1 MGFLHKIWDETLAG
15 PAPDSGLGKLRKYN
29 SLSTPVSSVQP
40 PGDDPPV
47 PVSRAITIVR
57 HNSAKRPNLTVTVES
72 SSMPSSSP
80 ASSTPATPRT
90 RKSLLFNFFF
100 FLFFL
105 FWRGEK

>member
-29 SLSTPVSSVQP
+29 SLSAPVSSVQP